1 MSSPECPD
9 FLFHPL
15 FIPQSGEF
23 HFYFFFLLLLSIRL
37 LCRLYR
43 IPVCV
48 CVACGFC
55 LCGSV
60 RPQQECLWLW
70 FSDNFFFFLIL
81 VVDVVDY
88 NEQWEHTANK
98 MSIQPMRKT
107 LLNGRDRFGTVNRLQ
122 IHTFAVEKLSFLISV
137 KHERWTFNHIE
148 NFRFL
153 QRKIVISQQMPF
165 LAVVWAMIWFNYALF
180 CHVTIQRR
188 GAWRTVE
195 KYQFTRGKVF
205 RFQAKKLV
213 FYGNTLTGPQ
223 RLCASVSFIR
233 SVEYFIRF
241 FPLFWCGVHRW
252 RQQSVCLLEPKSPPL
267 NTPSAPLLVWCGDE
281 EDHDFNRLAHGTH
294 INFMLFRIAMNG
306 RANEV
311 ECSVCS
317 WIEKLVAKERMELE
331 SIAVV
336 VVVYEWVE
344 TFRCTKNTFNW
355 LRSVWKDRSSN
366 HFSSTMPNE
375 FCSSCDTLKKLVLKH
390 TSSKWSTAMIIY
402 NIFLHVESCEWSKWY
417 KCEVWKRKI
426 VECKPPLYES
436 HQNLYAT
443 NFSIIFLFS
452 FSYTFLSY
460 LFLHFCTCHA

>member
-1 MSSPECPD
+1 MNDERSIISKIFD
-9 FLFHPL
+9 FCNGKLWYHSKCLFW
-15 FIPQSGEF
+15 QSFGRW
-23 HFYFFFLLLLSIRL
+23 YDSITR
-37 LCRLYR
+37 C
-43 IPVCV
+43 
-48 CVACGFC
+48 
-55 LCGSV
+55 
-60 RPQQECLWLW
+60 
-70 FSDNFFFFLIL
+70 
-81 VVDVVDY
+81 
-88 NEQWEHTANK
+88 
-98 MSIQPMRKT
+98 
-107 LLNGRDRFGTVNRLQ
+107 
-122 IHTFAVEKLSFLISV
+122 FA
-137 KHERWTFNHIE
+137 
-148 NFRFL
+148 
-153 QRKIVISQQMPF
+153 
-165 LAVVWAMIWFNYALF
+165 
-180 CHVTIQRR
+180 TIQRR

-294 INFMLFRIAMNG
+294 INFIIRIAMNG